1 MKDLPQ
7 TIPMLSYSRMHRNIV
22 EVSGQK
28 ESIIACKV
36 IAHAG
41 EVYSSSLEVQSVLS
55 APNFLFAFCVVTSRA
70 LGNVMFAKTK
80 QNIVIQAFE
89 HEGCT
94 YGFVA
99 FPVLLLM
106 LVMVRVL
113 ALCATCCLL
122 NITAEIGGVASR
134 ERFCFI
140 FFLCKS
146 LLCTLFNH
154 HLQELST
161 DQVSRYSLTKK
172 LTEMSA
178 HSVHIAFGE
187 NLGLV
192 VQQTLSLSA
201 NSRGSRGP

>member
-1 MKDLPQ
+1 
-7 TIPMLSYSRMHRNIV
+7 MLSYSRMHRNIV

-55 APNFLFAFCVVTSRA
+55 APNFLFAFCVVTSRV

-94 YGFVA
+94 TWVCGFSRFTFDVGHGA
-99 FPVLLLM
+99 SAGIVCDLLPAEYQC
-106 LVMVRVL
+106 RDRRR
-113 ALCATCCLL
+113 CLL
-122 NITAEIGGVASR
+122 NISAEIGGVASR

-140 FFLCKS
+140 FFSNANLFSVLCLIIIFRNGPDSS
-146 LLCTLFNH
+146 LPTNELRTLRN
-154 HLQELST
+154 QPNKQT
-161 DQVSRYSLTKK
+161 KDQ
-172 LTEMSA
+172 
-178 HSVHIAFGE
+178 
-187 NLGLV
+187 
-192 VQQTLSLSA
+192 
-201 NSRGSRGP
+201 